1 MKKLKIPANLT
12 ALAYSSIKQYILE
25 GRLDENARLT
35 EEFLSNRLG
44 ISKSP
49 IREALNRLEAEG
61 LIRIEARRG
70 AYLPT
75 FSMKEIDELYDL
87 REALEA
93 HAARTA
99 KVTPA
104 LLTELK
110 KSIRLLRKHLES
122 NDKANYIEEDVRFH
136 TALVNAAGN
145 DLLSKE
151 FESVQNRIWLC
162 RRNTYDLSSS
172 SAPDQ
177 HEAIVSGLQGDRTAA
192 QRAMSEHIRHVRQK
206 LMAFLS
212 SRERAKLAG

>member
-104 LLTELK
+104 LLSELK
-110 KSIRLLRKHLES
+110 QSIRLLRKHLEA
-122 NDKANYIEEDVRFH
+122 NDKARYIEEDVRFH

-172 SAPDQ
+172 GAPDQ
-177 HEAIVSGLQGDRTAA
+177 HEAIVGGLQGDRTAA

>member
-1 MKKLKIPANLT
+1 MGCMGSSIRNLTAAQNLT
-12 ALAYSSIKQYILE
+12 ALAYDSIKRHILE
-25 GRLDENARLT
+25 GKLDENARLT

-87 REALEA
+87 REALEV
-93 HAARTA
+93 HATRTA

-104 LLTELK
+104 LLAELK
-110 KSIRLLRKHLES
+110 QSIRLLRKHLES
-122 NDKANYIEEDVRFH
+122 NDKADYIEEDVRFH

-145 DLLSKE
+145 ELLSKE
-151 FESVQNRIWLC
+151 FENIQNRIWLC

-172 SAPDQ
+172 SAPDH
-177 HEAIVSGLQGDRTAA
+177 HEAIVGGLQGNRAVA
-192 QRAMSEHIRHVRQK
+192 QRAMREHIGHVRQK
-206 LMAFLS
+206 LMEFLS
-212 SRERAKLAG
+212 S